1 MILGGIGLVL
11 PVIPQI
17 PFLILGIV
25 FLTSGS
31 KKIKNKLLQ
40 SNIYKKHMKDN
51 IEKNIVLSKIWN
63 KMIR

>member
-1 MILGGIGLVL
+1 MILGVIGLVL

-17 PFLILGIV
+17 PFLIVGIV

-40 SNIYKKHMKDN
+40 SNLYNNHMKDN
-51 IEKNIVLSKIWN
+51 IEKNKILSKIWN
-63 KMIR
+63 KMIG